1 MKKLFLLILLF
12 TSIWLGGQNNLTDT
26 ELELIQLSLQKSY
39 ELKNANND
47 LMIDSIESK
56 AIRQN
61 FIPTLTMNGKNQHIA
76 SQIVA
81 ISDFFDALRSWRP
94 YRKSLDTREVLVLMK
109 KNAGTDFNPMLVDN
123 FVRAFLTALA
133 KQE

>member
-1 MKKLFLLILLF
+1 MSLHPKG
-12 TSIWLGGQNNLTDT
+12 TSSGC
-26 ELELIQLSLQKSY
+26 LSHPSGR
-39 ELKNANND
+39 EPEG
-47 LMIDSIESK
+47 S
-56 AIRQN
+56 
-61 FIPTLTMNGKNQHIA
+61 
-76 SQIVA
+76 VA

-123 FVRAFLTALA
+123 FVRAFLAALA

>member
-1 MKKLFLLILLF
+1 
-12 TSIWLGGQNNLTDT
+12 
-26 ELELIQLSLQKSY
+26 
-39 ELKNANND
+39 
-47 LMIDSIESK
+47 
-56 AIRQN
+56 
-61 FIPTLTMNGKNQHIA
+61 
-76 SQIVA
+76 VA